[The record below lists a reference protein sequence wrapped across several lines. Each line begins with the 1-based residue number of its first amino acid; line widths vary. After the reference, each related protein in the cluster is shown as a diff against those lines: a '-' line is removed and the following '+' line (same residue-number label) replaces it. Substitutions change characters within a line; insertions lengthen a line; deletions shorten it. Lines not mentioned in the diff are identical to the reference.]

1 MKIFYDTEF
10 LEDGVTIR
18 LISIGMI
25 REDGKT
31 LYRIVEDNQ
40 LIIDIYHHDWLR
52 QNVVPS
58 LPISAEY
65 EMLDIDGTY
74 KPLVVWESHHEDYKL
89 VKTREQIRED
99 VKRFVLDTPNPELW
113 AYYSAYDHVALCQLY
128 GRMIDLPTGFPMFS
142 YDLKAEMQKF
152 GDLYIPEQSEGL
164 HNALSDAIWN
174 KETYEYLQNSKP
186 VTRRLRALQKEAEAR
201 ELLQESFDRGSRD

>member
-10 LEDGVTIR
+10 LENGSTIR
-18 LISIGMI
+18 LISIGMV
-25 REDGKT
+25 REDGKG
-31 LYRIVEDNQ
+31 LYRVVYDYS
-40 LIIDIYHHDWLR
+40 LAKDMFYHPWLKA
-52 QNVVPS
+52 NVAPS
-58 LPISAEY
+58 LPY
-65 EMLDIDGTY
+65 EMTEDGVALNHGHLDYSSVMSRSEIA
-74 KPLVVWESHHEDYKL
+74 
-89 VKTREQIRED
+89 ED